1 MSNSRTASIKNTQ
14 TRKSCF
20 FKSPNEPTPPQ
31 LLHAPCPIVNGTA
44 QHSPAAMATDDHLQ
58 LQLHIDNLLQR
69 HLALLDQY
77 TSLRERLS
85 RLHSSTLQ
93 DIARANFSAQRG
105 QRFGQDQYDGR
116 MRALRRVVVE
126 GEKRVRICVVRGGG
140 EDETGEDETGVD
152 EREEDERKEDEREE
166 DKKAKDEKK
175 GDDKSPEDDKKA
187 DHDEKPEDDKKAE
200 KDKKTPN
207 HNHKHDPLRW
217 FGILSPPPLRS
228 AQAHAVEAVE
238 QVIPQ
243 LVSIATEM
251 QHLEI
256 EVRRARKRRDKGQ
269 GKSKSSK
276 G

>member
-1 MSNSRTASIKNTQ
+1 
-14 TRKSCF
+14 
-20 FKSPNEPTPPQ
+20 
-31 LLHAPCPIVNGTA
+31 
-44 QHSPAAMATDDHLQ
+44 MATDDHLQ

-126 GEKRVRICVVRGGG
+126 GEERVRICVVRGGG
-140 EDETGEDETGVD
+140 DDETGVN
-152 EREEDERKEDEREE
+152 EREE
-166 DKKAKDEKK
+166 DKKANDEKN
-175 GDDKSPEDDKKA
+175 GDDKSPEDDVKA
-187 DHDEKPEDDKKAE
+187 DHDKKSEDDKKADN
-200 KDKKTPN
+200 DKKTPN

-217 FGILSPPPLRS
+217 FGILTPPPLRS

-243 LVSIATEM
+243 LVSIAAEM

-256 EVRRARKRRDKGQ
+256 EVRRARKKRDKGQ